1 MEKCFDRKWEW
12 TTNELMWRNSR
23 GLFLEWV
30 GCREDGEGEAR
41 GGGIRS
47 FELRLNGTLKGP
59 RSLGVAGANPAI
71 CLATNGVHLWLSG
84 VEIK

>member
-1 MEKCFDRKWEW
+1 MEEQQGDFFFRVGG
-12 TTNELMWRNSR
+12 MQR
-23 GLFLEWV
+23 G
-30 GCREDGEGEAR
+30 RR
-41 GGGIRS
+41 GGSAGGIRS

>member
-1 MEKCFDRKWEW
+1 MEEQQGDFFFRVGG
-12 TTNELMWRNSR
+12 MQR
-23 GLFLEWV
+23 GRR
-30 GCREDGEGEAR
+30 GGSA